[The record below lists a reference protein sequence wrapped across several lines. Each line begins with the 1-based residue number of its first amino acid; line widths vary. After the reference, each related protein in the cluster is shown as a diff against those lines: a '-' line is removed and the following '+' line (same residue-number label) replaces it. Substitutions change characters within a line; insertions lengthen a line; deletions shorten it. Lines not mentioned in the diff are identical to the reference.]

1 MREYSAVLFVLLL
14 FSLKTCALGF
24 DNGKILF
31 DLVCNDQAKD
41 KPAILTLLKNPNT
54 NVNYTNDN
62 NESSFYC
69 SYKYGD
75 DEIIRN
81 FLKRDE
87 LNINVVPQKKKNPKD
102 NHIIFK
108 TILENNYDLFT
119 KVIRHKNIDLNVKF
133 DFGNY
138 CGHDWKPLWFAIDKG
153 RNQMVKDMY
162 YTGQINLMEVGVT
175 TCGFD
180 WDNGHALMFAA
191 KKKNSILVKWISQK
205 LHDTAIYDDSVRS
218 GDGWTMLS
226 LLAFHSF
233 SSNTIKEV
241 NDLLNFNIND
251 TFEYVYPFPVAAVF
265 FSDDSNI
272 DFFLEQEDI
281 NKLQVR
287 FKLED
292 SLSNPIGARG
302 TIVKIVNFS
311 AEYIRSEGLA
321 KLINEGCNRNY
332 SNDQKLKNIALV
344 NFLLD
349 KTKPEDLI
357 ANPGSDDLSFLGM
370 ISNRL
375 DSKSLHCLKA
385 AIEHPNIDVNAHTN
399 DSNTNILNAMLRR
412 KNLPVV
418 ELLLKSK
425 KLVIDVTAPMCCADS
440 FKKRLN
446 SLSGSSGLN
455 IYRLLQARDDF
466 DFKDVCYS
474 GYNYRDKNIHNF
486 FTSIKGFE
494 IDISCFS
501 PRIFGDA
508 NDDELPIFSPYVKDI
523 NALFKNKYGE
533 HSALGMICDK
543 QRYIGKGRVEFLLS
557 NFDVN
562 PNISID
568 GIRHRSPLAKL
579 GRKARRHNAS
589 FRALKALL
597 NYSQTDSCF
606 SYPKSNGTF
615 VNAFED
621 VNPTEGSDV
630 YNLFKE
636 KMIQQECWQ

>member
-1 MREYSAVLFVLLL
+1 MKSYLAIFIMLVFCSIKAHAERVN
-14 FSLKTCALGF
+14 
-24 DNGKILF
+24 DGKILF
-31 DLVCNDQAKD
+31 DLVCSDRAKD
-41 KPAILTLLKNPNT
+41 KPEILKLLKNPNT

-75 DEIIRN
+75 DEIIEN

-87 LNINVVPQKKKNPKD
+87 LNINVVPQKKKNPED

-108 TILENNYDLFT
+108 TILENSYDLFT
-119 KVIRHKNIDLNVKF
+119 KVIKHKNIDLNVKF

-138 CGHDWKPLWFAIDKG
+138 CGDDWKPLWFAIDKG
-153 RNQMVKDMY
+153 QNQMVKDMY
-162 YTGQINLMEVGVT
+162 YTGQINLMEIGIT

-191 KKKNSILVKWISQK
+191 KKKNSNLVKWISQK
-205 LHDTAIYDDSVRS
+205 LHETATYDDSVRS

-226 LLAFHSF
+226 MLAFHGF
-233 SSNTIKEV
+233 SSKTIKEL
-241 NDLLNFNIND
+241 NSLLNFNIND

-265 FSDDSNI
+265 FSNDSNI
-272 DFFLEQEDI
+272 DFFLEQADI
-281 NKLQVR
+281 DKLQVR

-292 SLSNPIGARG
+292 SLSRPIGARG

-321 KLINEGCNRNY
+321 RLINDGCNSDY
-332 SNDQKLKNIALV
+332 SSDQKLKNIALV
-344 NFLLD
+344 NFLLN

-370 ISNRL
+370 ISSRL

-385 AIEHPNIDVNAHTN
+385 AIEHPNVDVNAHTN

-425 KLVIDVTAPMCCADS
+425 KLVIDVTAPMCCGDS
-440 FKKRLN
+440 FKKRLDP
-446 SLSGSSGLN
+446 LSGSSGLN
-455 IYRLLQARDDF
+455 IYRLLQAREDF

-474 GYNYRDKNIHNF
+474 GYNYRDKNIHDF
-486 FTSIKGFE
+486 FTSIKDFE

-508 NDDELPIFSPYVKDI
+508 NDDELSIFSPYVKDI
-523 NALFKNKYGE
+523 NALFKDKYGE

-543 QRYIGKGRVEFLLS
+543 QKYIEKGRVEYLLD
-557 NFDVN
+557 NFEVN

-568 GIRHRSPLAKL
+568 GTRHRSPLAKI
-579 GRKARRHNAS
+579 GRKAGHHSAS

-597 NYSQTDSCF
+597 NYSRTDTCF

-615 VNAFED
+615 VTAFED

-636 KMIQQECWQ
+636 KMAKQGCW